1 LYSSTHCGKIP
12 PTDQPPPLVTRVE
25 RPPTEGDITM
35 AYPSALEGANL
46 GDKLII
52 SAALVGSWPTKA
64 QNPNLPVTEEEIARS
79 ALDCAAAGA
88 AIVHIHVRDD
98 NAKVTCDPA
107 RYAKVRDLIRAAG
120 SDVIINM
127 STGGGAGQTTDEQ
140 RMEPVALRPEIASF
154 DCGSLNFG
162 QRVFVNSPSFLDELA
177 ARMERYGVLPEIECF
192 EPGHVANALRLID
205 DGKLKSPFWF
215 QFVLGV
221 RGGSPGTVKQLM
233 HMLEMIPPGA
243 HWSVCGIGRA
253 QLPLGLAAMAMGGHV
268 RTGLEDNIYYHKG
281 QLAESNAQL
290 VARLV
295 RIAAEVGRPV
305 ATPADARQLLG
316 LKPFAA

>member
-1 LYSSTHCGKIP
+1 MASS
-12 PTDQPPPLVTRVE
+12 
-25 RPPTEGDITM
+25 
-35 AYPSALEGANL
+35 SALEVANL

-52 SAALVGSWPTKA
+52 SAALTGSWPTKA
-64 QNPNLPVTEEEIARS
+64 QNPALPVTEEEIAQA

-88 AIVHIHVRDD
+88 AIVHLHVRDD

-107 RYAKVRDLIRAAG
+107 RYAKVRDLIRAGG
-120 SDVIINM
+120 SDAVINM

-140 RMEPVALRPEIASF
+140 RMEPVSLQPEIASF

-162 QRVFVNSPSFLDELA
+162 QRVFINSPSFLDELA
-177 ARMERYGVLPEIECF
+177 ARMEHHGVLPEIECF

-205 DGKLKSPFWF
+205 DGKLKPPFWF

-233 HMLEMIPPGA
+233 HMLEMIPSGA

-253 QLPLGLAAMAMGGHV
+253 QLPLGLAAMSLGGHV

-295 RIAAEVGRPV
+295 RIAGEIGRPV
-305 ATPADARQLLG
+305 ATPADARALLG
-316 LKPFAA
+316 LKPFQPAV

>member
-1 LYSSTHCGKIP
+1 MTATSAI
-12 PTDQPPPLVTRVE
+12 
-25 RPPTEGDITM
+25 EG
-35 AYPSALEGANL
+35 GNL
-46 GDKLII
+46 SDKLII
-52 SAALVGSWPTKA
+52 SAALTGSWPTKA
-64 QNPNLPVTEEEIARS
+64 QNPALPVTEEEIARS
-79 ALDCAAAGA
+79 ALECAEAGA
-88 AIVHIHVRDD
+88 AIVHIHVRDE
-98 NAKVTCDPA
+98 NAKVCCDPA

-140 RMEPVALRPEIASF
+140 RMEPVSLQPEIASF

-162 QRVFVNSPSFLDELA
+162 QRVFINSPSFLDELA
-177 ARMERYGVLPEIECF
+177 ARMEKYGVLPEIECF
-192 EPGHVANALRLID
+192 EPGHVANAIRLID
-205 DGKLKSPFWF
+205 EGKLKPPFWF

-221 RGGSPGTVKQLM
+221 RGGSPGTVKQLL
-233 HMLEMIPPGA
+233 HLLEMMPPES

-253 QLPLGLAAMAMGGHV
+253 QLPLGMAAMAMGGHV

-295 RIAAEVGRPV
+295 RIAGEVGRPV
-305 ATPADARQLLG
+305 ATPAQARELLG
-316 LKPFAA
+316 LKPFTPNA